1 LFHDGERWAVLG
13 TYMNVL
19 VGGAGQP
26 EVLHDAVGR
35 RGAIPGAIPG
45 ARGPQQ
51 KNKHLFFLTRSS
63 HKFRVLNKGRNGNKP
78 KCSVMEHTEGLCVC
92 TLYSSP

>member
-1 LFHDGERWAVLG
+1 M

-35 RGAIPGAIPG
+35 RGAIPGA
-45 ARGPQQ
+45 RGPQQ
-51 KNKHLFFLTRSS
+51 KN
-63 HKFRVLNKGRNGNKP
+63 
-78 KCSVMEHTEGLCVC
+78 
-92 TLYSSP
+92 